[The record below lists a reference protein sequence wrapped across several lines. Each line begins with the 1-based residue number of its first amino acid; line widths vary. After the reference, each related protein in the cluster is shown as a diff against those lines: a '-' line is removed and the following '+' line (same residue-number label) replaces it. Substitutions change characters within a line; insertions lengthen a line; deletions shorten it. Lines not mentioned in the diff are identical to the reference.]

1 MYLIIQTQRFFSFY
15 TLQLYAYAIMMLIAG
30 NYMNAFLKIDSYT
43 ATEKLIANY
52 ILQQVLD
59 EKTITFATA
68 IIRFSKKIWK
78 ICLKG
83 SVI

>member
-15 TLQLYAYAIMMLIAG
+15 TLQLFAYAIMVLIAG

-59 EKTITFATA
+59 EKTITFAIA

>member
-1 MYLIIQTQRFFSFY
+1 
-15 TLQLYAYAIMMLIAG
+15 MMLIAG

-59 EKTITFATA
+59 EKTITFAIA

>member
-1 MYLIIQTQRFFSFY
+1 MV
-15 TLQLYAYAIMMLIAG
+15 LIAG

-68 IIRFSKKIWK
+68 IIRFSKKI
-78 ICLKG
+78 CLKG